1 MQWTWNRIGLC
12 TVYTT
17 YKPMLTSSG
26 LIHQHGFV
34 SVLSIT
40 AESILG
46 LRHFIRTRYRWSI
59 ISSCTI
65 LALKTR
71 FNGNFFIWQ
80 CKGDYWVLNK
90 GTTTIRKKYLCSF
103 NWRFWRRKILQSKLP
118 RTNLTMPE
126 VSCGVTWS
134 IPMALRG
141 IRHSEFA
148 VGKSPRRIA
157 DWAERI
163 LFR

>member
-65 LALKTR
+65 LALKTG

-80 CKGDYWVLNK
+80 CKGDYW
-90 GTTTIRKKYLCSF
+90 IRALLQLEKKYLCSF
-103 NWRFWRRKILQSKLP
+103 NWRFWCRKILRSKLP
-118 RTNLTMPE
+118 RTNLAMPE
-126 VSCGVTWS
+126 VSCGVTLS
-134 IPMALRG
+134 ILMALRG
-141 IRHSEFA
+141 ILHSEFA
-148 VGKSPRRIA
+148 VGKSPPP
-157 DWAERI
+157 DSW
-163 LFR
+163 LS